1 MQMRTV
7 RKIFQSRFLM
17 PLPLPRRAAVLI
29 AAAILAVAAC
39 TPATKP
45 KAAKPEAGVVN
56 VYSARHYDADAAI
69 FKAFTAQTG
78 ITVQTLEAPG
88 DQLIA
93 RLKAEGADSPA
104 DVIITVDAG
113 NLWKLTQE
121 NLLQPAASPTL
132 TAAVP
137 ANLRD
142 PEGRWFGF
150 SKRLRAIVYAKD
162 RVKPDEV
169 ATLAALTGARFKKKI
184 CARTSTQVYNQ
195 STLAGMIE
203 REGAPAAGAW
213 AKAMVANFAR
223 DPQGNDTDQ
232 IKAIAAGVCDAAIV
246 NHYYLIRM
254 QTSADPA
261 DQAVAAQVGLAFP
274 DQAGAGAPVNVS
286 GAGMAAN
293 AKNKDNAQKLLDFL
307 ASPEAQK
314 EFAALNDEFPVV
326 AGAAL
331 PPALAAL
338 GTPKETN
345 VPLVSYGQRQAEA
358 QKLFD
363 DAGWR

>member
-1 MQMRTV
+1 MRLISH
-7 RKIFQSRFLM
+7 RLA
-17 PLPLPRRAAVLI
+17 LLI
-29 AAAILAVAAC
+29 AAAGLALAAC
-39 TPATKP
+39 TPAAKP
-45 KAAKPEAGVVN
+45 DAAKPDGGVVN

-69 FKAFTAQTG
+69 FKAFTAETG

-104 DVIITVDAG
+104 DIIITVDAG

-137 ANLRD
+137 AHLRD

-150 SKRLRAIVYAKD
+150 SKRLRVIVYAKD
-162 RVKPDEV
+162 RVKPEDA
-169 ATLAALTGARFKKKI
+169 ATLAALTGPRFKEKL

-195 STLAGMIE
+195 SLLAGMIE
-203 REGAPAAGAW
+203 HQGAPAASAC
-213 AKAMVANFAR
+213 

-254 QTSADPA
+254 QKSADPA
-261 DQAVAAQVGLAFP
+261 DQAIAAKVALAFP
-274 DQAGAGAPVNVS
+274 DQTGAGASVNVS

-293 AKNKDNAQKLLDFL
+293 SKNKANAQKLLDFL
-307 ASPEAQK
+307 ASPAAQK

-326 AGAAL
+326 ASAEL

-338 GTPKETN
+338 GAPKETN
-345 VPLVSYGQRQAEA
+345 APLISYGQRQAEA

>member
-1 MQMRTV
+1 MIR
-7 RKIFQSRFLM
+7 ILSRRGAL
-17 PLPLPRRAAVLI
+17 LI
-29 AAAILAVAAC
+29 AAATLAAC
-39 TPATKP
+39 TPA
-45 KAAKPEAGVVN
+45 AKPAATAPDAGVVN

-69 FKAFTAQTG
+69 FKAFTAETG
-78 ITVQTLEAPG
+78 IAVQTLEAPG

-93 RLKAEGADSPA
+93 RLKAEGAESPA
-104 DVIITVDAG
+104 DVIITVDSG

-121 NLLQPAASPTL
+121 NLLQPAVSPAL

-137 ANLRD
+137 AHLRD

-150 SKRLRAIVYAKD
+150 SKRLRVIVYAKD
-162 RVKPDEV
+162 RVQPGEA
-169 ATLAALTGARFKKKI
+169 ATLAALAGPRFKKKI

-203 REGAPAAGAW
+203 REGAAAAAAW
-213 AKAMVANFAR
+213 AKGMVANFAR

-232 IKAIAAGVCDAAIV
+232 IKAIAAGLCDAAIV

-254 QTSADPA
+254 QQSADPA
-261 DQAVAAQVGLAFP
+261 DQAIAAKVALAFP

-293 AKNKDNAQKLLDFL
+293 AKNKANAQKLLDYL
-307 ASPEAQK
+307 AGPAAQA
-314 EFAALNDEFPVV
+314 EFAALNDEFPVL
-326 AGAAL
+326 AGATL

-338 GTPKETN
+338 GTPKETTT
-345 VPLVSYGQRQAEA
+345 PLVAYGQRQAEA

>member
-1 MQMRTV
+1 MRLFSN
-7 RKIFQSRFLM
+7 RRF
-17 PLPLPRRAAVLI
+17 AVLI
-29 AAAILAVAAC
+29 AAAGFALAAC
-39 TPATKP
+39 SP
-45 KAAKPEAGVVN
+45 AAKPDAAKPDAGAVN

-78 ITVQTLEAPG
+78 IIVQTLEAPG

-150 SKRLRAIVYAKD
+150 SKRLRVIVYAKD
-162 RVKPDEV
+162 RVQPEDV
-169 ATLAALTGARFKKKI
+169 ATLAALTGPRFKKKL

-195 STLAGMIE
+195 SMLAGMIE
-203 REGAPAAGAW
+203 QLGAPAAAAW
-213 AKAMVANFAR
+213 AKAIVANFAR

-254 QTSADPA
+254 QQSADPA
-261 DQAVAAQVGLAFP
+261 DQAIAAKVALAFP

-293 AKNKDNAQKLLDFL
+293 TKNKANAQKLLDFL
-307 ASPEAQK
+307 ASPTAQK
-314 EFAALNDEFPVV
+314 EFAALNDEFPVL
-326 AGAAL
+326 AGAQL

-338 GTPKETN
+338 GTPKETS